1 MTAAPSNRIAELL
14 AERYA
19 SSPVVTWNDVP
30 GEYATSLDEVVGAL
44 GDGTYDVIVHRVE
57 GNELGIK
64 TRVYADLDDP
74 ARNARRRHL
83 VYRTGE
89 RPARP
94 DNWLLDLEAG
104 YGLFTADSAAILV
117 HELGLTDRGIDHIVE
132 RHSAAFAV
140 QGRAAAIRERLAEVD
155 PALAPEKL
163 AETVL
168 AFLSA
173 EVLGL
178 DGKDSHRLQ
187 EIVTALFEDYS
198 VNDDTGYQALADAD
212 LTDFLWSG
220 CAHIYGY
227 RTDSP
232 SVAGLVT
239 WLFDQAWQQWPEARN
254 PARIDFERLRD
265 GRQYD
270 RLFAYLARTAERDL
284 NIADR
289 LRGADLP
296 LDKLAA
302 TNVFPVVDEAV
313 IGRLAAAIHRREL
326 SPDAV
331 REILAKRRT
340 TTWFVDQQHSYAA
353 LEAAAEC
360 LTRIEAFLP
369 VMADAADGIR
379 SYASSWAPID
389 GAYRRFRNYFAIAET
404 ELPTELADRVEKQYL
419 LKYQRPLAEAWQG
432 QVDALTSWSVP
443 GIEPL
448 RGFAAHDLPAK
459 AKTLVIISDAFRYE
473 VGLELAQRVN
483 RESDWFDGTV
493 EPRLAPLPSLTFA
506 GMAAMVPHSK
516 LSLHGEAVRA
526 DGASTS
532 GLPARNA
539 LWAKS
544 HATAIEFDEVMSMS
558 PADRNALWQSND
570 ALVVYHD
577 TIDKAGHKAPH
588 QVPDACEKAI
598 GDALRIIKMFGSG
611 RMRASRVL
619 VTADHGFLY
628 QRSDLEPT
636 EYLSETPQGD
646 AVVFGRRHV
655 IGEGLKE
662 QSAFRTWTS
671 EALGYDSGDEVQI
684 PRGLHRLRKQG
695 AGYQYVHGGASLQEV
710 VVPLVTLTRGR
721 NATVSKVTVDVNV
734 STPTITTSTVMVTL
748 LQRDPV
754 QGKTRGRELVIGAYG
769 PDGALLS
776 GQRTVEVASEA
787 QDIRDRGRTVEL
799 VLNEEAERYNGQVI
813 TIRAEERINGQ
824 TTPYQSTTATLQRGF
839 GGFNDAF

>member
-14 AERYA
+14 AERFA
-19 SSPVVTWNDVP
+19 ASPVVTWGDVP
-30 GEYATSLDEVVGAL
+30 GEYAASLDEIAGVLGVGV
-44 GDGTYDVIVHRVE
+44 YDVVVHRVE

-74 ARNARRRHL
+74 ARDKRRRHL

-104 YGLFTADSAAILV
+104 YGLFTADTAAILV
-117 HELGLTDRGIDHIVE
+117 HELGLTDRGIDHLVK
-132 RHSAAFAV
+132 RHSSAFAV
-140 QGRAAAIRERLAEVD
+140 AGRAEAIRRRLEAAD
-155 PALAPEKL
+155 PTLSSEKL

-178 DGKDSHRLQ
+178 EGKDSHRLQ
-187 EIVTALFEDYS
+187 EIVTALFVDYA
-198 VNDDTGYQALADAD
+198 DEEETGYQALADAD
-212 LTDFLWSG
+212 LIDFLWSG
-220 CAHIYGY
+220 CADIYGY

-239 WLFDQAWQQWPEARN
+239 WMFDQAWQHWPDARN

-270 RLFAYLARTAERDL
+270 QLFRHLARTAERDL

-289 LRGADLP
+289 LRGADHA
-296 LDKLAA
+296 LDQLAA

-326 SPDAV
+326 APDAV

-340 TTWFVDQQHSYAA
+340 TTWFIDQQTSYAA

-369 VMADAADGIR
+369 VMADATDGVR

-389 GAYRRFRNYFAIAET
+389 GAYRRFRNYFATAET
-404 ELPTELADRVEKQYL
+404 ELPTELADKVEKQYL
-419 LKYQRPLAEAWQG
+419 LKYQRPLAAAWQE
-432 QVDALTSWSVP
+432 QVDALTEWAVP
-443 GIEPL
+443 GVEPL

-459 AKTLVIISDAFRYE
+459 AKTLVVISDAFRYE
-473 VGLELAQRVN
+473 VGLELAQRMN
-483 RESDWFDGTV
+483 RENDWFDATV

-506 GMAAMVPHSK
+506 GMAAMLPHSK
-516 LSLHGEAVRA
+516 LSLHGESVRA

-532 GLPARNA
+532 GRPARNA
-539 LWAKS
+539 LWAKV
-544 HATAIEFDEVMSMS
+544 HATAIDFDEVMSMS

-588 QVPDACEKAI
+588 QVPDACATAV
-598 GDALRIIKMFGSG
+598 GDLLRIIKSFGSG
-611 RMRASRVL
+611 KMRASRVL

-628 QRSDLEPT
+628 QRSNLEPT
-636 EYLSETPQGD
+636 EYLSEKPQGE
-646 AVVFGRRHV
+646 VVAFGRRHV

-662 QSAFRTWTS
+662 QAAFRTWTPQ
-671 EALGYDSGDEVQI
+671 ALGYDSGDELQV
-684 PRGLHRLRKQG
+684 PRGLHRLSKQG
-695 AGYQYVHGGASLQEV
+695 QGVQYVHGGASLQEV

-721 NATVSKVTVDVNV
+721 NATVSKVRVDVNV

-754 QGKTRGRELVIGAYG
+754 QGKTRGRELVIGVYA
-769 PDGALLS
+769 PDGVLLS
-776 GQRTVEVASEA
+776 GERTVEVASEA
-787 QDIRDRGRTVEL
+787 PDIRDRGRTVEL
-799 VLNEEAERYNGQVI
+799 VLNEEAGRYNGQVI

-824 TTPYQSTTATLQRGF
+824 TTPYQSTTATLQRSF